1 MEVASRVF
9 ALGNSNAV
17 RIPRFIMD
25 ALSLKANDPV
35 VMEVRGNDE
44 MVVKKQGKREAYP
57 SINELFEGYT
67 GTYRPTEM
75 DIGGIVGREMI

>member
-9 ALGNSNAV
+9 SLGNSNAV
-17 RIPRFIMD
+17 RIPRLIMD

-35 VMEVRGNDE
+35 TMEVHDNE
-44 MVVKKQGKREAYP
+44 IVIKKQERKAAYP
-57 SINELFEGYT
+57 SVSELFEGYT

-75 DIGGIVGREMI
+75 EADGIVGREMI